1 MKKIKI
7 LFVQPIGQ
15 FSGSLKSLEE
25 YLKILSPK
33 KYNFIFL
40 TQKGTAC
47 DRLRKFGKV
56 FKCSGIAK
64 FDNTVV
70 GHYKGFR
77 WLVLIRELFYL
88 ISTFL
93 AIKEIKK
100 NCDDINIIHV
110 NEITAIPTIFIL
122 KLYFKSPIVLHVRTV
137 FKKDNLFGKL
147 ILNYVKKVVKKIIVI
162 DDNVKDS
169 LPKNLKITIVR
180 NILNIKKTKV
190 KNFSLSK
197 KFLNLGYIG
206 SYLKYKGV
214 QDLIIATYNL
224 SKRGY
229 NIKLFLAGDILRKKN
244 PIINL
249 FLRLFNLD
257 NNINAQFNKKIIK
270 NFGIVNNLESFYNKI
285 HILCFP
291 SYLNALGRQV
301 FEAAMFGLPSIV
313 CLSKNSSDSFIN
325 KQTGIALKTPG
336 SIKNLEKAII
346 YFYENRKFLKQMGKK
361 ASILVKKKFDKKK
374 NLQLL
379 ENIYED
385 LS

>member
-1 MKKIKI
+1 M
-7 LFVQPIGQ
+7 
-15 FSGSLKSLEE
+15 
-25 YLKILSPK
+25 
-33 KYNFIFL
+33 
-40 TQKGTAC
+40 
-47 DRLRKFGKV
+47 
-56 FKCSGIAK
+56 
-64 FDNTVV
+64 
-70 GHYKGFR
+70 
-77 WLVLIRELFYL
+77 
-88 ISTFL
+88 
-93 AIKEIKK
+93 
-100 NCDDINIIHV
+100 
-110 NEITAIPTIFIL
+110 
-122 KLYFKSPIVLHVRTV
+122 RTV

-180 NILNIKKTKV
+180 NILNIKKTKI
-190 KNFSLSK
+190 KNFSLRK

-346 YFYENRKFLKQMGKK
+346 SFYENRKFLKQMGKK